1 MMKDSLF
8 FFSAYYICEN
18 RNLDICLADHIAG
31 ALMVTSAAGSFRF
44 RYSGPSSGID
54 RAFTPYGITTDSQKR
69 IITADSDNDLIHIID
84 QDGNVL
90 VYIDNCDLKRPSGW
104 CVDFKDNIMVTYLKT
119 ALVKKTQCYQ

>member
-1 MMKDSLF
+1 MHNSKETKVVRYSGFKEKQSIQWDDEGQPL

-18 RNLDICLADHIAG
+18 RHLDICLADHIAG

-54 RAFTPYGITTDSQKR
+54 RAFTPHDITTDSQKR

-84 QDGNVL
+84 QDGNVF
-90 VYIDNCDLKRPSGW
+90 VYIDNCDLKRPSG
-104 CVDFKDNIMVTYLKT
+104 
-119 ALVKKTQCYQ
+119 